1 MELQTL
7 TLTLKN
13 LQDAYQNGVSVFEV
27 IAEVKRRMMNGQD
40 NPIWIYQLNDEQLA
54 PYLNRLASLS
64 IDALPLYGVPFAI
77 KDNIDL
83 AGIPTTAAC
92 PVDLT
97 VHTAEGAGR
106 KSPAVLAS
114 RGVPSAHEGREYTP
128 STAVV
133 VPAGVLARPGNPS
146 HLATPFFLVHQL
158 EPCITDSESVIV
170 RALGLVEP
178 GGLLPTL
185 VADPVHGLAVATSI
199 LVWAYR

>member
-92 PVDLT
+92 PAFAYMPDRSAFVVQCLID
-97 VHTAEGAGR
+97 AGAIPMG
-106 KSPAVLAS
+106 KIA
-114 RGVPSAHEGREYTP
+114 
-128 STAVV
+128 
-133 VPAGVLARPGNPS
+133 
-146 HLATPFFLVHQL
+146 
-158 EPCITDSESVIV
+158 
-170 RALGLVEP
+170 
-178 GGLLPTL
+178 
-185 VADPVHGLAVATSI
+185 
-199 LVWAYR
+199 